1 MKYLSASVVER
12 WISQL
17 RTIAREKEQNTYL
30 PNNTFC
36 ALRQVGTSSFI
47 IYLSS
52 KDQAFLFVGLKNC
65 GASDNIKS
73 SYIKRLPQ
81 LSQHFLH
88 CKIYCEVFR
97 RILFY
102 FLVSLV
108 SVLISCWVLFFSNG
122 KAKKVPETVTR
133 SGNSSLLN
141 EMEII
146 TQIWMVL
153 SRKYDCPTP
162 LIFDVTSTQKHSVLK
177 HRSSSA
183 TTNARAVFSWF
194 TIWFDLYLTCP
205 MRK

>member
-1 MKYLSASVVER
+1 MEEKLFLFLMKYLSASVVEG

-88 CKIYCEVFR
+88 YKIYCEVFR
-97 RILFY
+97 RI
-102 FLVSLV
+102 
-108 SVLISCWVLFFSNG
+108 FF
-122 KAKKVPETVTR
+122 
-133 SGNSSLLN
+133 
-141 EMEII
+141 I
-146 TQIWMVL
+146 
-153 SRKYDCPTP
+153 
-162 LIFDVTSTQKHSVLK
+162 
-177 HRSSSA
+177 
-183 TTNARAVFSWF
+183 SWF
-194 TIWFDLYLTCP
+194 HLSP
-205 MRK
+205 S